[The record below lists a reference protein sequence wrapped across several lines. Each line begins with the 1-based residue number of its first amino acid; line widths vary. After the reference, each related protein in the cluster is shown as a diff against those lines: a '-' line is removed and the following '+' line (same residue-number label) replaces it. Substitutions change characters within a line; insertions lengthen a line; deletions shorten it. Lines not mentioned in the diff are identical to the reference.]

1 MSFSSRWAWALVPVA
16 LASCREEVY
25 RNLSQRDANEMVA
38 VLAQQ
43 GIPATRDGGET
54 GGYRVLV
61 PGGDFPAAVEALKRA
76 GYPRESFRTLAEVFP
91 ADGLVVSPFEQ
102 RARMMF
108 ALNQE
113 IGRTVSGI
121 DGVVSARVHVV
132 VPELDLRG
140 APQSRA
146 SASVVVHYRSA
157 ADPDEL
163 VPKIR
168 QIVAASVQGLNPRD
182 DTIASFVAQPGSD
195 PDLRPALPARALGG
209 GFGTLA
215 LFGAALLALGGGILG
230 LRGLFRRPG

>member
-1 MSFSSRWAWALVPVA
+1 
-16 LASCREEVY
+16 
-25 RNLSQRDANEMVA
+25 
-38 VLAQQ
+38 
-43 GIPATRDGGET
+43 
-54 GGYRVLV
+54 
-61 PGGDFPAAVEALKRA
+61 
-76 GYPRESFRTLAEVFP
+76 
-91 ADGLVVSPFEQ
+91 
-102 RARMMF
+102 MF

-182 DTIASFVAQPGSD
+182 VTIASFVAQPGSD

-215 LFGAALLALGGGILG
+215 LLGAALLALGGGILG
-230 LRGLFRRPG
+230 LRGLFRRAG